1 MNTTDK
7 NTGSVELETKGH
19 RLVVLGGGESG
30 VGAAIL
36 GQKLGMDIF
45 LSDMGTI
52 PQKYTDELSARGIP
66 FEQGGHSEELI
77 LNADE
82 VVKSPGIPPT
92 APLIQA
98 LAARGIP
105 ILSEIEFAG
114 RHTAA
119 KMVCIT
125 GSNGKTTTTMLIY
138 HILREAGLNV
148 GLAGNVGK
156 SLAWQ
161 VAETDHDIYVV
172 ELSSFQLENMYR
184 FRANIA
190 VLMNIT
196 PDHLDRYDF
205 KMQNY
210 INAKFRIL
218 QNQTPTDAFIFWED
232 DPVIT
237 EQLRSFETEAKLYP
251 FAEHRHEDS
260 AAWVSSNGM
269 VQFHTPNED
278 FSIPRSELPLPGLH
292 NLFNSMAAGLSACLL
307 DIKKDELRRALSN
320 FEGVEH
326 RLEIAGEVDG
336 VRWIN
341 DSKATNVNS
350 CWYAL
355 ESMPD
360 SKTTILILGGKDKG
374 NDYSEILP
382 LVKQKVKVIVAM
394 GLHNDKIVDFFNGY
408 VDAVLSTHSLAE
420 AVDTCR
426 MMAEPGD
433 TVLLSPCCASF
444 DLFKSYEDRGRQFK
458 DAVKALSRS

>member
-1 MNTTDK
+1 MAK
-7 NTGSVELETKGH
+7 EFM
-19 RLVVLGGGESG
+19 VVLGGGESG
-30 VGAAIL
+30 VGAAVLGKVKGYDVLVSDSGIIGDEHRRIL
-36 GQKLGMDIF
+36 D
-45 LSDMGTI
+45 
-52 PQKYTDELSARGIP
+52 DEHIEYEEGV
-66 FEQGGHSEELI
+66 HSVDRIMTASLVI
-77 LNADE
+77 
-82 VVKSPGIPPT
+82 KSPGIPPT
-92 APLIQA
+92 APLVQA
-98 LAARGIP
+98 LAEKGTP

-114 RHTAA
+114 RYTDA

-161 VAETDHDIYVV
+161 VAESDHDVYVV

-184 FRANIA
+184 FHANIA
-190 VLMNIT
+190 VILNIT
-196 PDHLDRYDF
+196 PDHLDRYNF
-205 KMQNY
+205 EMQNY

-218 QNQTPTDAFIFWED
+218 QNLTPTDAFIYWED

-237 EQLRSFETEAKLYP
+237 AQLRRIETEARLYP
-251 FAEHRHEDS
+251 FSEHRHEDS
-260 AAWVSSNGM
+260 AAWVDADGKVVFN
-269 VQFHTPNED
+269 TPEED
-278 FSIPRSELPLPGLH
+278 FEILRTELSLRGLH

-307 DIKKDELRRALSN
+307 DIRKDSLRRALSN

-326 RLEIAGEVDG
+326 RLEFAGEKDG

-360 SKTTILILGGKDKG
+360 NKSTILILGGKDKG

-382 LVKQKVKVIVAM
+382 LVEKKVKAIVAM
-394 GLHNDKIVDFFNGY
+394 GLHNEKIVDFFNGH
-408 VDAVLSTHSLAE
+408 VDAVISTGSLDE

-426 MMAEPGD
+426 MLSEKGD

-458 DAVKALSRS
+458 DAVRRLTDEK